1 MWTENLKDDLKDDL
15 TKNTIKENPIKEIIE
30 LEKSERWVDDLND
43 SSYDFLRLVWPVIKN
58 FCGGGETIPV
68 ETVSNNDFAKY
79 LDQFSGIDFWQIV
92 NDHGIRG
99 IASRIQW
106 GNVNWRTF
114 TIRFRRFSGNAT
126 EYQKRIEA
134 INTGEWLYP
143 YFTCQAYITERR
155 NGCLLGCAV
164 AKTRDIFLAIQEGK
178 YGKQKTTNAEFLTVG
193 WDNVKLVCEAPLEMP
208 LESQTK
214 NLHDNPSKEAHRF
227 IYGRN
232 CLTSYSK
239 PNNK

>member
-1 MWTENLKDDLKDDL
+1 MQADNLKEDI
-15 TKNTIKENPIKEIIE
+15 IKENAE
-30 LEKSERWVDDLND
+30 LENPELENTELENPEKWVDDLKD
-43 SSYDFLRLVWPVIKN
+43 SSYDFLRLVWPAIKD
-58 FCGGGETIPV
+58 FCGGGETMPV

-114 TIRFRRFSGNAT
+114 TIRFRRFSGSAT

-134 INTGEWLYP
+134 VNTGEWLYP
-143 YFTCQAYITERR
+143 YLTCQAYITERR
-155 NGCLLGCAV
+155 KGYMLGCAV

-178 YGKQKTTNAEFLTVG
+178 YRKRKTLNAEFLIVG
-193 WDNVKLVCEAPLEMP
+193 WDNIELVCEIPIENIENQKVMP
-208 LESQTK
+208 
-214 NLHDNPSKEAHRF
+214 
-227 IYGRN
+227 
-232 CLTSYSK
+232 
-239 PNNK
+239 